1 MGGSSQLA
9 SGRLPQVGAPAQLW
23 ADYRARMP
31 MLSPAFPGVREGL
44 LALRA
49 AGWQLGVVTNV
60 RSDNQLGKLRR
71 AELLNLFGSCCV

>member
-1 MGGSSQLA
+1 
-9 SGRLPQVGAPAQLW
+9 
-23 ADYRARMP
+23 MP